1 MLDYRAAAEGDGA
14 VPVSAVPVSAAPVSG
29 LAGKRILVVEDEV
42 LIAVMVTDMLAGLG
56 ATVVGPASTIEAG
69 LALAGSESFDA
80 AVLDINVR
88 GERIDPIADV
98 LDARGIPMLFATGYG
113 TSAGAEQRYAP
124 VIDKPYTQERLAS
137 ALAQAMAMPTAMGPA
152 A

>member
-1 MLDYRAAAEGDGA
+1 VLDYGAAAAGEGA
-14 VPVSAVPVSAAPVSG
+14 VPVSA

-56 ATVVGPASTIEAG
+56 ATVVGPATTIEEG
-69 LALAGSESFDA
+69 LTLAGSETFDA

-88 GERIDPIADV
+88 GERIDPIADLLV
-98 LDARGIPMLFATGYG
+98 ARGIPMLFATGYG
-113 TSAGAEQRYAP
+113 VAAIAERRNAS
-124 VIDKPYTQERLAS
+124 VIDKPYTQERLAG
-137 ALAQAMAMPTAMGPA
+137 ALAHAMAMPKAVGPA

>member
-1 MLDYRAAAEGDGA
+1 M
-14 VPVSAVPVSAAPVSG
+14 SA

-56 ATVVGPASTIEAG
+56 VTVIGPATTIEAG
-69 LALAGSESFDA
+69 LSLAGSESFDA

-88 GERIDPIADV
+88 GERIDPIADLLV
-98 LDARGIPMLFATGYG
+98 ARGIPMLFATGYG
-113 TSAGAEQRYAP
+113 MGMGAVAERRNAS
-124 VIDKPYTQERLAS
+124 VIDKPYTQEKLAS
-137 ALAQAMAMPTAMGPA
+137 ALAHAMAMPKAVGPA